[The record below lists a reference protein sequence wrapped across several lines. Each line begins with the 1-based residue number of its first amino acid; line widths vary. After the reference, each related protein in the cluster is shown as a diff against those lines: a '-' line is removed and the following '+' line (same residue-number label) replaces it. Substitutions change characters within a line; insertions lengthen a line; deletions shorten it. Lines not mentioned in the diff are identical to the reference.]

1 MTKDFMTINE
11 ADLIVDPKYVYSQFQ
26 MFVNQSKS
34 DKVGCAWTQDFPLE
48 SIWLDF
54 LKDHC
59 LRNSIKRTD
68 IYYRNRLTQ
77 FCSQKAW
84 RGFDSPNE
92 EFGFVC
98 FNSGRKEYF

>member
-1 MTKDFMTINE
+1 MTNNFMTINDV
-11 ADLIVDPKYVYSQFQ
+11 DLIVDPEYICSQFQ
-26 MFVNQSKS
+26 MFVNQSNGY
-34 DKVGCAWTQDFPLE
+34 KVGCTWELEFPLE

-59 LRNSIKRTD
+59 LKDSIKRTD
-68 IYYRNRLTQ
+68 IFYRSRLTQ

-84 RGFDSPNE
+84 RGFNSMNE